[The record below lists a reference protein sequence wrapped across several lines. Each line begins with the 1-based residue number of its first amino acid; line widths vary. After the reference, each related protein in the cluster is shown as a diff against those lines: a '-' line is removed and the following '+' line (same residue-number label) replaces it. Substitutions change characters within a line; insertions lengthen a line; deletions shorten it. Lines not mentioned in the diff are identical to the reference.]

1 MYSFPSLCSLTDTII
16 NTSTQ
21 VWGLCLGEVAVSERN
36 SLSFLCEVSNV
47 NVLLVLHVMVNR

>member
-1 MYSFPSLCSLTDTII
+1 MYSLPSLCSLTDTII

-47 NVLLVLHVMVNR
+47 LLVCHVMVNR